1 MLKTYFKSYK
11 TKDWVALAIASAVL
25 SACGVIGVSYAKT
38 RIGPSM
44 PPLETLLYIVI
55 GIVAFAIMLVAFN
68 LVLDL
73 IAGKKAKAEVNDSAR
88 AEVEVAGAAPRSEE
102 ATLANSAISSIPA
115 TSSPASRPRRF
126 IALDTITPSWSV
138 KSIIAFAAIMLV
150 LWSPWIIAYFPAP
163 VNVDLYHQIYQ
174 FFPDAQNFIIPFGGY
189 EHNVAVDARLVDHHP
204 FFTTII
210 YGSFGWISEQFTGN
224 WEAGIFACSLL
235 HAIGFTV
242 AYTASIAFLK
252 RVGCPAGLCLAI
264 WLFFAMM
271 PFVVI
276 WSIGLT
282 KDSTFTL
289 FLIGYLMMLFNA
301 YLTNGELFARP
312 RNIVLFILCSL
323 ALCLT
328 KKTGIYIVIVV
339 SLALAWRFR
348 RKKQIRPERASNE
361 APCEASCDATTG
373 MSCETTNETICEK
386 RPSLVFLGSA
396 ITSALVM
403 FALIPFVVFPA
414 LNIAPGGKQEALGL
428 AFQQTARYVIDH
440 GDEVTLSERA
450 AISKVLAYDEI
461 AQSYNPRVHDYVKFL
476 FDQEATTTDII
487 EYLKVYVEMGIKHP
501 ESYFDA
507 MMGAAAFYLSFDTP
521 VYITLASDINYPRD
535 IAYSDKETSEGAAL
549 VIWAPAEVAG
559 FKEAICGAYY
569 VMCEMPVIGFFL
581 RLALYTMWIPMAL
594 LLFMLR
600 HGLKC
605 KVLLLPGLLLFLV
618 CLISPIGAT
627 RYATAMICTVILI
640 VGMVCVHPILMRTSA
655 GLDGRVIG

>member
-11 TKDWVALAIASAVL
+11 AKDWVVIALAAVVL
-25 SACGVIGVSYAKT
+25 SACGVIGASYEKT
-38 RIGPSM
+38 YLGPSM
-44 PPLETLLYIVI
+44 PPLETLLYIGA
-55 GIVAFAIMLVAFN
+55 GIVAFAIMLVAFD

-73 IAGKKAKAEVNDSAR
+73 IVGRKAKATAKAPAGIAATHATGNAATDSTAS
-88 AEVEVAGAAPRSEE
+88 AA
-102 ATLANSAISSIPA
+102 AT
-115 TSSPASRPRRF
+115 PRRF
-126 IALDTITPSWSV
+126 ITLNSITPSWSV
-138 KSIIAFAAIMLV
+138 KSIIIFAAIMLA
-150 LWSPWIIAYFPAP
+150 LWSPWIVAYFPAP

-174 FFPDAQNFIIPFGGY
+174 FFPDVQNYIIPFGGY
-189 EHNVAVDARLVDHHP
+189 EHNVAVDAWLVDHHP

-210 YGSFGWISEQFTGN
+210 YGSFGWISEQLTGN

-235 HAIGFTV
+235 HAIGFAV

-252 RVGCPAGLCLAI
+252 RVGCPVGLCLAS
-264 WLFFAMM
+264 WLFFALM
-271 PFVVI
+271 PFVVV

-312 RNIVLFILCSL
+312 RNIALFILCSL

-348 RKKQIRPERASNE
+348 QKKQAKPEKSPNKA
-361 APCEASCDATTG
+361 
-373 MSCETTNETICEK
+373 TNETPHEAPLEK

-396 ITSALVM
+396 LVSALVM
-403 FALIPFVVFPA
+403 FALIPFAIFPA
-414 LNIAPGGKQEALGL
+414 LNISPGGKQEALGL

-440 GDEVTLSERA
+440 GDEVTPSERA
-450 AISKVLAYDEI
+450 AISKVLAYAEI
-461 AQSYNPRVHDYVKFL
+461 AQSYKPRVHDYAKFL
-476 FDQEATTTDII
+476 FNQDATTSDIV
-487 EYLKVYVEMGIKHP
+487 EYLKVYAVMGIKHP

-507 MMGAAAFYLSFDTP
+507 MMGAAAFYLSFNTP
-521 VYITLASDINYPRD
+521 VYITLSSNINYARD
-535 IAYSDKETSEGAAL
+535 VAYSDKATSDGDAL
-549 VIWAPAEVAG
+549 VMWAPAELAG

-569 VMCEMPVIGFFL
+569 AMCEMPLIGFFL
-581 RLALYTMWIPMAL
+581 KLSLYTMWIPTAL

-600 HGLKC
+600 RGLQC

-627 RYATAMICTVILI
+627 RYTTAIFDTVILI
-640 VGMVCVHPILMRTSA
+640 AGMVCVHPVLMRTSA